1 MSDNSKIIEITTI
14 VENIFPKDQF
24 TIRIKSS
31 NSFSIKTGKDDC
43 LHIIIKGSLL
53 YIILLSKCEING
65 TESLRRI
72 EEVAKNIPYISEIG
86 LEDGSE
92 IYFCDYR
99 FNLAFLK
106 ILTNG
111 HSWYNSH
118 GYVSKDYEM
127 EKSHNTQI
135 IELSCIDFIEELFKK
150 KVEIFMETNSK
161 DKIIEKIQKLENEKT
176 STYIKKRNKYISDLE
191 NYEEFV
197 EKKIA
202 KIDESINYFRDKI
215 HYFEDPHNSIKT
227 EFNKLWQKMREN
239 KNCDDPIV
247 EWIYNF
253 LDLIIQSNIF
263 KYNVYLS
270 KKIDSGR
277 GIQMRKLRKQIKSR
291 KPRKP
296 RKQIKPRKSQKNR
309 LL

>member
-24 TIRIKSS
+24 TIKILNS
-31 NSFSIKTGKDDC
+31 NAFSIKTGKDNC
-43 LHIIIKGSLL
+43 LLIVIKESQL
-53 YIILLSKCEING
+53 YINLLSKCNING

-72 EEVAKNIPYISEIG
+72 EEVVKNISYISSIG
-86 LEDGSE
+86 LEDASE

-99 FNLAFLK
+99 FSLAMLK

-111 HSWYNSH
+111 HSWYNSL

-127 EKSHNTQI
+127 EKLHNRQI
-135 IELSCIDFIEELFKK
+135 IELSCVDFIEELRKK
-150 KVEIFMETNSK
+150 KIEIFMETNSK
-161 DKIIEKIQKLENEKT
+161 EKIIENIQKLEKQENLVITK
-176 STYIKKRNKYISDLE
+176 IRNKYISDLE

-197 EKKIA
+197 EKKIS
-202 KIDESINYFRDKI
+202 KIDESINNFRDKI

-239 KNCDDPIV
+239 KKCDVPIV

-253 LDLIIQSNIF
+253 LEFIDGSKIF
-263 KYNVYLS
+263 KYDVHLS
-270 KKIDSGR
+270 KNIDSGR